1 MIKYVLSIFLVLLT
15 FAVMAQKK
23 SVVILVRSD
32 RSETIKLNG
41 EDVIKVYQGT
51 FKQDYSIMRSDS
63 AYFYPQK
70 NAFDAFGHVN
80 ITQGDTLN
88 IYSDKLNYNGNTK
101 VAILTD
107 NVRMIDKD
115 AILTTNYLTYN
126 TATRIGTYT
135 GGGKLV
141 NKDNVLTSK
150 NGYYFA
156 RSRDAYFRY
165 NVVLVTPDALIKTDT
180 LRYSTATRIS
190 YFLGPSN
197 IYDTKDKKD
206 TLYTEN
212 GLYNTIT
219 EQAFFGKNNLYKQ
232 GTKQMKGDSLFY
244 DKIKGYGRAVKHVVF
259 TDREQKITMKG
270 DLATYFKADE
280 KTIVTQDPYVIIV
293 TEEKDTTAKAD
304 STLKTDS
311 VARSKTAKVVKPAAK
326 NVSVNLPNVGSVS
339 ANSLAMPQLKT
350 LTKDT
355 IIKVAQAVTN
365 QAKSLSMPQLKT
377 LAKDTVIK
385 LKPPA
390 GTMPVKALSMP
401 QLKTPVPDTLNK
413 NSKAKEK
420 VKKDSVYISADTLE
434 TQIMTFKNYKLMLE
448 NLRLSRIRDTTVK
461 VKKPVA
467 NSKPS
472 KFLTATYPKFTVD
485 SAMFHRDIFGK
496 PKPAVVKAKAPQ
508 RKPEPDPADNEPEIR
523 PYKKVVLSD
532 TARVRIVIAH
542 HHAKLFKSD
551 LQAKADSMFYSYSD
565 STIRCYIDPIIWTQ
579 GSQLSG
585 DTIYMQMRNKKLDNL
600 DMFPSALIVN
610 IEKKDSVHFN
620 QIAGKRM
627 KGYFKSDKL
636 DRMYVTGNAESIYFV
651 RDSLQVKEMQRSLSS
666 RMRIRFKNN
675 SAQNITFLIQPD
687 HKYAGLGK
695 FTEEER
701 ILKGFLWKPKERPA
715 SKESILP
722 SWGRKHNPPAPKPK
736 PGAVKKPGAGNASP
750 AAKGEITGDS
760 TSTESS
766 REMPLTTG
774 DDSTD
779 VKPAPVIKRNSA
791 AIKLTPPAVKA
802 KKDKTDVK
810 TPPAIQTKKDST
822 GVKATPPPVIK
833 IKKDSAGAGNAQPII
848 NPKKDSAAVKK
859 KP

>member
-1 MIKYVLSIFLVLLT
+1 VIKYVLSIFLILQT
-15 FAVMAQKK
+15 FAVMAQKAQKK

-32 RSETIKLNG
+32 RSENIKLNG
-41 EDVIKVYQGT
+41 EDVIKVFQGT

-63 AYFYPQK
+63 AYFYPK
-70 NAFDAFGHVN
+70 RNGFDAFGHVN

-141 NKDNVLTSK
+141 NKENVLTSK

-156 RSRDAYFRY
+156 KSRDAYFRY

-190 YFLGPSN
+190 YFYGPTN

-212 GLYNTIT
+212 GLYNTVV

-232 GTKQMKGDSLFY
+232 GTKHMKGDSLFY
-244 DKIKGYGRAVKHVVF
+244 DKVKGYGRAVKHVVF
-259 TDREQKITMKG
+259 TDTEQKITMKG
-270 DLATYFKADE
+270 DLATYYKADE
-280 KTIVTQDPYVIIV
+280 RTIVTKDPYVIIV
-293 TEEKDTTAKAD
+293 TEEKDTTTKADTTLKAD
-304 STLKTDS
+304 S
-311 VARSKTAKVVKPAAK
+311 VVKGKAAK
-326 NVSVNLPNVGSVS
+326 ATSAAAKAASVNLPTVGSISV
-339 ANSLAMPQLKT
+339 
-350 LTKDT
+350 
-355 IIKVAQAVTN
+355 
-365 QAKSLSMPQLKT
+365 KSLSMPQLKT
-377 LAKDTVIK
+377 LAKDTAIKVPPAVTAKAKSLSMPQLKTLTKDTVIK
-385 LKPPA
+385 IKPPA

-401 QLKTPVPDTLNK
+401 QLKTPVQDTVDK
-413 NSKAKEK
+413 STPAKEK

-434 TQIMTFKNYKLMLE
+434 TQIMTYKNYKIMLE
-448 NLRLSRIRDTTVK
+448 NVRLASIRDTTIK
-461 VKKPVA
+461 VKKPAVKE
-467 NSKPS
+467 KPS
-472 KFLTATYPKFTVD
+472 KFLTATYPKFRVD
-485 SAMFHRDIFGK
+485 SAMFHRDFFGK
-496 PKPAVVKAKAPQ
+496 LKAVAAKAKGPQ
-508 RKPEPDPADNEPEIR
+508 RKAEPDPADNEPEIR

-542 HHAKLFKSD
+542 HNAKLFKSD

-565 STIRCYIDPIIWTQ
+565 STIRCYVEPIIWTQ

-610 IEKKDSVHFN
+610 IEKKDSIHFN

-627 KGYFKSDKL
+627 KGYFRNDKL
-636 DRMYVTGNAESIYFV
+636 DRMYVTGNAESIYFI
-651 RDSLQVKEMQRSLSS
+651 RDSLQVVKEMQRSLSS
-666 RMRIRFKNN
+666 RMRVRFKNN
-675 SAQNITFLIQPD
+675 SAQNVTFLIQPD
-687 HKYAGLGK
+687 HKYAGLNK
-695 FTEEER
+695 FTEDER
-701 ILKGFLWKPKERPA
+701 ILKNFMWKPKERPI

-722 SWGRKHNPPAPKPK
+722 SYGRKHNPPGTKTK
-736 PGAVKKPGAGNASP
+736 TIKKPAGNP
-750 AAKGEITGDS
+750 ANKDEMAGDS
-760 TSTESS
+760 TGVQSS
-766 REMPLTTG
+766 REIPLTTG
-774 DDSTD
+774 DDSTS
-779 VKPAPVIKRNSA
+779 VKPSRVIKKDSA
-791 AIKLTPPAVKA
+791 GVKA
-802 KKDKTDVK
+802 TSPDIKTKKDSAGVK
-810 TPPAIQTKKDST
+810 TSAIEIKKDST
-822 GVKATPPPVIK
+822 GVKATPPVIK
-833 IKKDSAGAGNAQPII
+833 AKKDSAGVKAAPPVI
-848 NPKKDSAAVKK
+848 NTKKDSVAIKK

>member
-1 MIKYVLSIFLVLLT
+1 MAQK
-15 FAVMAQKK
+15 AQKK

-41 EDVIKVYQGT
+41 EDVIKVFQGT

-63 AYFYPQK
+63 AYFYPK
-70 NAFDAFGHVN
+70 RNGFDAFGHVN

-115 AILTTNYLTYN
+115 ATLTTNYLTYN

-135 GGGKLV
+135 GGGKLI
-141 NKDNVLTSK
+141 NKENVLTSK

-165 NVVLVTPDALIKTDT
+165 NVDLVTPDALIKTDT

-190 YFLGPSN
+190 YFYGPTN
-197 IYDTKDKKD
+197 IYDAKDKKD

-212 GLYNTIT
+212 GLYNTVT

-232 GTKQMKGDSLFY
+232 GTKHMKGDSLFY

-259 TDREQKITMKG
+259 TDTEQKITMKG
-270 DLATYFKADE
+270 DLATYYKADE
-280 KTIVTQDPYVIIV
+280 RTIVTKDPYVIIV

-304 STLKTDS
+304 TTLKADS
-311 VARSKTAKVVKPAAK
+311 LVKDKTAKVTNAAAK
-326 NVSVNLPNVGSVS
+326 TTSVNLPTVGSVS
-339 ANSLAMPQLKT
+339 
-350 LTKDT
+350 
-355 IIKVAQAVTN
+355 V
-365 QAKSLSMPQLKT
+365 KSLSMPQLKT
-377 LAKDTVIK
+377 LAKDTSKVPPGVTAQAKSLSMPQFKTLAKDTVIK
-385 LKPPA
+385 VKPTAGTVPVKSLAMPQLKTLTKDTVKPPA
-390 GTMPVKALSMP
+390 GAMPVKSLAMP
-401 QLKTPVPDTLNK
+401 QLKTPVNDTVDK
-413 NSKAKEK
+413 STPAKEK

-434 TQIMTFKNYKLMLE
+434 TQIMTYKNYKIMLE
-448 NLRLSRIRDTTVK
+448 NQRLASRRDTTIK
-461 VKKPVA
+461 VKKPAVTA
-467 NSKPS
+467 KPS
-472 KFLTATYPKFTVD
+472 KFLAVTYPKFRVD
-485 SAMFHRDIFGK
+485 STMFHRDIFGK
-496 PKPAVVKAKAPQ
+496 PKAVAAKPKGPQ

-542 HHAKLFKSD
+542 HNAKLFKSD

-565 STIRCYIDPIIWTQ
+565 STLRCYVEPIIWTQ

-585 DTIYMQMRNKKLDNL
+585 DTVYMQMRNKKLDNL

-627 KGYFKSDKL
+627 KGYFKNDKL

-675 SAQNITFLIQPD
+675 SAQNVTFLIQPD
-687 HKYAGLGK
+687 HKYAGINK
-695 FTEEER
+695 FTEDER
-701 ILKGFLWKPKERPA
+701 LLKNFMWKPKERPI

-722 SWGRKHNPPAPKPK
+722 SWGRKHNPPGLKTK
-736 PGAVKKPGAGNASP
+736 SKKPVVNPSP
-750 AAKGEITGDS
+750 ADKDEMAGDS
-760 TSTESS
+760 TGVRSS
-766 REMPLTTG
+766 REIPLTTG
-774 DDSTD
+774 DDSVSTD
-779 VKPAPVIKRNSA
+779 QPR
-791 AIKLTPPAVKA
+791 L
-802 KKDKTDVK
+802 
-810 TPPAIQTKKDST
+810 
-822 GVKATPPPVIK
+822 
-833 IKKDSAGAGNAQPII
+833 IKKDSAGVKVTPPVIKTKKDAADEKTPSPAIQTKRDSIMDKGLPVNK
-848 NPKKDSAAVKK
+848 PKKDSVADKPLPLK

>member
-1 MIKYVLSIFLVLLT
+1 VIKYVLSIFLVLLT
-15 FAVMAQKK
+15 FAVMAQKAQKK

-41 EDVIKVYQGT
+41 EDVIKVFQGT

-63 AYFYPQK
+63 AYFYPK
-70 NAFDAFGHVN
+70 RNGFDAFGHVN

-115 AILTTNYLTYN
+115 AVLTTNYLTYN

-141 NKDNVLTSK
+141 NKENVLTSK

-165 NVVLVTPDALIKTDT
+165 NVDLVTPDALIKTDT

-190 YFLGPSN
+190 YFYGPTN

-212 GLYNTIT
+212 GLYNTVT
-219 EQAFFGKNNLYKQ
+219 EQAFFGKKNLYKQ
-232 GTKQMKGDSLFY
+232 GTKHMKGDSLFY

-259 TDREQKITMKG
+259 TDTEQKITMKG
-270 DLATYFKADE
+270 DLATYYKADE
-280 KTIVTQDPYVIIV
+280 KTIVTKDPYVIIV

-304 STLKTDS
+304 TTLKADS
-311 VARSKTAKVVKPAAK
+311 VVKGKTAKATNAAAK
-326 NVSVNLPNVGSVS
+326 AASVNLPTVGSIS
-339 ANSLAMPQLKT
+339 GTSLSMPQLKT

-355 IIKVAQAVTN
+355 VIKVPPAVTKG
-365 QAKSLSMPQLKT
+365 AKSLSMPQLKT

-390 GTMPVKALSMP
+390 GTMPVKSLAMP
-401 QLKTPVPDTLNK
+401 QLKTPVKDTVDK
-413 NSKAKEK
+413 SKPAKEK

-434 TQIMTFKNYKLMLE
+434 TQIMTFKNYKIMLE
-448 NLRLSRIRDTTVK
+448 NVRLASIRDTTIK
-461 VKKPVA
+461 VKKPTVNA
-467 NSKPS
+467 KPS
-472 KFLTATYPKFTVD
+472 KLLTATYPKFRVD
-485 SAMFHRDIFGK
+485 STMFHRDIFGR
-496 PKPAVVKAKAPQ
+496 PKAVAAKAKAAQ
-508 RKPEPDPADNEPEIR
+508 KKSEPDPADNEPEIR

-542 HHAKLFKSD
+542 HNAKLFKSD

-565 STIRCYIDPIIWTQ
+565 STIRCYVEPIIWTQ

-585 DTIYMQMRNKKLDNL
+585 DTVYMQMRNKKLDNM

-610 IEKKDSVHFN
+610 IEKKDSIHFN

-627 KGYFKSDKL
+627 KGYFKNDKL
-636 DRMYVTGNAESIYFV
+636 DRMYVTGNAESIYFI
-651 RDSLQVKEMQRSLSS
+651 RDSLKVKEMQRSLSS
-666 RMRIRFKNN
+666 RMRVRFKNN
-675 SAQNITFLIQPD
+675 SAQNVTFLIQPD
-687 HKYAGLGK
+687 HKYAGLNK
-695 FTEEER
+695 FTEDER
-701 ILKGFLWKPKERPA
+701 ILKNFMWKPKERPI

-722 SWGRKHNPPAPKPK
+722 SYGRKHNPPRPKTK
-736 PGAVKKPGAGNASP
+736 ANKKPAVNPSP
-750 AAKGEITGDS
+750 TDKDEMAGDS
-760 TSTESS
+760 TGNQSS
-766 REMPLTTG
+766 REIPLTTG
-774 DDSTD
+774 DDSTS
-779 VKPAPVIKRNSA
+779 VKPTQV
-791 AIKLTPPAVKA
+791 
-802 KKDKTDVK
+802 
-810 TPPAIQTKKDST
+810 
-822 GVKATPPPVIK
+822 
-833 IKKDSAGAGNAQPII
+833 IKKDSAGVKAAPSVIKPKKDATDVKNSSPVIQTKRDSITDKALPV
-848 NPKKDSAAVKK
+848 NKPKKDSVAVKDLPVK

>member
-1 MIKYVLSIFLVLLT
+1 VIKYFLSLFLVLLT
-15 FAVMAQKK
+15 FAAMAQKK

-32 RSETIKLNG
+32 RSETIKING

-141 NKDNVLTSK
+141 NKENVLTSK

-156 RSRDAYFRY
+156 KSRDAYFRY

-180 LRYSTATRIS
+180 LRYSTASRIS

-212 GLYNTIT
+212 GLYNTVT

-259 TDREQKITMKG
+259 TDTEQKITMKG

-304 STLKTDS
+304 STLKADS
-311 VARSKTAKVVKPAAK
+311 VAKSKTAKVVKPAAK
-326 NVSVNLPNVGSVS
+326 DASVSLPNVGSVS
-339 ANSLAMPQLKT
+339 VKSLAMPQLKT

-355 IIKVAQAVTN
+355 TIKVPPAVTN
-365 QAKSLSMPQLKT
+365 AAKSLSMPQLKT

-401 QLKTPVPDTLNK
+401 QLKTPAQDTLDK
-413 NSKAKEK
+413 SKPAKEK

-434 TQIMTFKNYKLMLE
+434 TQIMTFKNYKIMLE
-448 NLRLSRIRDTTVK
+448 NLRLSRIRDTTAK
-461 VKKPVA
+461 VKKPVTDA
-467 NSKPS
+467 KPS
-472 KFLTATYPKFTVD
+472 KSSKLLTATYPKFKVD
-485 SAMFHRDIFGK
+485 STMFHRDIFGK
-496 PKPAVVKAKAPQ
+496 PKPAVAKAKAPQ

-610 IEKKDSVHFN
+610 IEKKDSLHFN

-701 ILKGFLWKPKERPA
+701 ILKGFLWKPKERPI

-722 SWGRKHNPPAPKPK
+722 SYGRKHNPPAPRPK
-736 PGAVKKPGAGNASP
+736 PGAVKKPGAGNARP
-750 AAKGEITGDS
+750 AKGEMAGDS
-760 TSTESS
+760 TSS
-766 REMPLTTG
+766 RETPLTTG

-779 VKPAPVIKRNSA
+779 VKSTPVIKRDSA
-791 AIKLTPPAVKA
+791 GVKATPPAINA
-802 KKDKTDVK
+802 KKDKTDVR
-810 TPPAIQTKKDST
+810 TSPAIETKKDST
-822 GVKATPPPVIK
+822 GVKTTPPVIK
-833 IKKDSAGAGNAQPII
+833 KDSVTNKALPVTK
-848 NPKKDSAAVKK
+848 PKKDSVAVKK